1 MSIKSDATK
10 DEKSS
15 PFYKNNKKF
24 CKNVEGFVLDKGG
37 NVHGYYNA
45 WSYHIIAEVFTPQKW
60 RLAYK
65 KSTFSSNHIL
75 LNSKSQNI
83 RNTIT
88 WETMTR
94 FKKNEYF
101 IIKKRNILNNLSF
114 NIKKQPEFN
123 LPSKYYFKGNIK
135 DFKIVDNIIHILD
148 KAFINYEIETV
159 HLKNK
164 ILIIKITSK
173 NTLLNLFKKLLY
185 LNI

>member
-1 MSIKSDATK
+1 
-10 DEKSS
+10 
-15 PFYKNNKKF
+15 
-24 CKNVEGFVLDKGG
+24 
-37 NVHGYYNA
+37 
-45 WSYHIIAEVFTPQKW
+45 
-60 RLAYK
+60 
-65 KSTFSSNHIL
+65 
-75 LNSKSQNI
+75 
-83 RNTIT
+83 
-88 WETMTR
+88 MTR

>member
-1 MSIKSDATK
+1 MSIKSEATK

-24 CKNVEGFVLDKGG
+24 CKNVEDFVLDKEG

-45 WSYHIIAEVFTPQKW
+45 WSYHIVAEVFTPQKW
-60 RLAYK
+60 RLIYK
-65 KSTFSSNHIL
+65 KSTFSSGHIL

-83 RNTIT
+83 RSTLT
-88 WETMTR
+88 WETMTQ

-101 IIKKRNILNNLSF
+101 IIKKRNILKYLSF

-123 LPSKYYFKGNIK
+123 LPRKYSFKGNIK
-135 DFKIVDNIIHILD
+135 DFKTVDNIIHILD
-148 KAFINYEIETV
+148 KAFINYEIEKV

-164 ILIIKITSK
+164 ILIIKIANR
-173 NTLLNLFKKLLY
+173 NTLLNVFEKLLY